1 MSSYL
6 NIYAKF
12 KDDSREPLLLV
23 SYTRSSEVYQYFEQE
38 IHPIFMGMDE
48 IKYTDLTFD
57 NTGLVCDALISEIKK
72 LSKRIE
78 EYEKHAGGN
87 LEIIN
92 EIIALKEYKEELK
105 NALSECAFIKMLTGE
120 TQYSYTK
127 YTLACNIG

>member
-38 IHPIFMGMDE
+38 IHPIFIGMDE
-48 IKYTDLTFD
+48 VKYTDLTFD

-72 LSKRIE
+72 LSRRIE

-92 EIIALKEYKEELK
+92 EIIELKEYKEELA
-105 NALSECAFIKMLTGE
+105 NALSECSFIKMLTGE

-127 YTLACNIG
+127 YTLVCNIG

>member
-12 KDDSREPLLLV
+12 KDDSKEPLLLV

-38 IHPIFMGMDE
+38 IHPIFMGTDE

-72 LSKRIE
+72 LSRRIE

-92 EIIALKEYKEELK
+92 EIISLKEYKEELK
-105 NALSECAFIKMLTGE
+105 DALSECSFIKMLTGE
-120 TQYSYTK
+120 TQYAYTK

>member
-12 KDDSREPLLLV
+12 KDDSREPLLLM
-23 SYTRSSEVYQYFEQE
+23 SYTRSSDVYQYFEQE
-38 IHPIFMGMDE
+38 IHPIFMGTDE

-72 LSKRIE
+72 LSRRIE

-92 EIIALKEYKEELK
+92 EIISLKEYKEELK
-105 NALSECAFIKMLTGE
+105 DALSECAFIKMLTGE

>member
-12 KDDSREPLLLV
+12 KDDSREPLLLM

-48 IKYTDLTFD
+48 IKYTDLTFG

-72 LSKRIE
+72 LNRRIE

-92 EIIALKEYKEELK
+92 EIIELKEYREELA
-105 NALSECAFIKMLTGE
+105 NALSECSFIKMLTGE

>member
-105 NALSECAFIKMLTGE
+105 DALSECAFIKMLTGE

>member
-72 LSKRIE
+72 LSRRIE

-105 NALSECAFIKMLTGE
+105 DALSECAFIKMLTGE

>member
-12 KDDSREPLLLV
+12 KDNSREPLLLM
-23 SYTRSSEVYQYFEQE
+23 SYTRNSDVYQYFEQE
-38 IHPIFMGMDE
+38 IHPIFMGTDE

-72 LSKRIE
+72 LSRRIE

-92 EIIALKEYKEELK
+92 EIISLKEYEEELK
-105 NALSECAFIKMLTGE
+105 DALSECAFIKMLTGE
-120 TQYSYTK
+120 TQYTYTK

>member
-23 SYTRSSEVYQYFEQE
+23 SYTRSSDVYQYFEQE
-38 IHPIFMGMDE
+38 IHPTFMGMDE
-48 IKYTDLTFD
+48 VRYTDLTFD
-57 NTGLVCDALISEIKK
+57 NVGLVCDALIREINK
-72 LSKRIE
+72 LNMRIE

-92 EIIALKEYKEELK
+92 EIISLKEYNEELK
-105 NALSECAFIKMLTGE
+105 NALSECAFIKMLAGE

-127 YTLACNIG
+127 YTLVCNIG

>member
-12 KDDSREPLLLV
+12 KDDSKEPLLLV

-72 LSKRIE
+72 LSRRIE

-105 NALSECAFIKMLTGE
+105 DALSECAFIKMLTGE

>member
-57 NTGLVCDALISEIKK
+57 NTGLVCDSLLSEIKK
-72 LSKRIE
+72 LSRRIE

-92 EIIALKEYKEELK
+92 EIISLKEYKEELK
-105 NALSECAFIKMLTGE
+105 DALSECAFIKMLTGE